1 MIQNA
6 CVCGALVPML
16 LVAYAFLGRTL
27 TPRWPRVLRV
37 VQMLLVLLMVLVV
50 GPEHTRVISI
60 FAGAVLPLVLYAGDL
75 RDRLL
80 VAALLLTSVRTA
92 EMTATSAWMLLT
104 GGASA
109 QSIAASWA
117 NYPAHVASALFA
129 ALVMALLLW
138 AFARQLSAV
147 RAGLH
152 GRVMALVGL
161 LAVQSAS
168 LLVLGNAI
176 LRDAPAEPRLYPM
189 ASAVC
194 LLCVLAD
201 VELLRV
207 AGRLRVREEELARAR
222 QLGAAVDELA
232 DRARREMEAVSEVA
246 MLRHDVRNHLQVLR
260 SLVECGDEDEAIEY
274 ARTLAQAWR
283 SGEKDG
289 GGRDA

>member
-1 MIQNA
+1 MIQSA

-27 TPRWPRVLRV
+27 APRWPRVLRV

-92 EMTATSAWMLLT
+92 EMTGTSAWMLLT
-104 GGASA
+104 RGASA

-138 AFARQLSAV
+138 AFARQLGAV

-189 ASAVC
+189 ASTVC

-260 SLVECGDEDEAIEY
+260 SLVEGGDEDEAIEY
-274 ARTLAQAWR
+274 ARTLAQVWR

>member
-92 EMTATSAWMLLT
+92 EMTGTSAWMLLT
-104 GGASA
+104 SGASA

-138 AFARQLSAV
+138 AFARQLGAV

-189 ASAVC
+189 ASTVC

-260 SLVECGDEDEAIEY
+260 SLVEGGDEDEAIEY
-274 ARTLAQAWR
+274 ARTLAQVWR

>member
-27 TPRWPRVLRV
+27 TPRRPRVLRV

-117 NYPAHVASALFA
+117 NYPAHMASALFA

-138 AFARQLSAV
+138 AFARQLGAV

-207 AGRLRVREEELARAR
+207 AGRLRVQSSEA
-222 QLGAAVDELA
+222 GGNAAA
-232 DRARREMEAVSEVA
+232 AHAT
-246 MLRHDVRNHLQVLR
+246 H
-260 SLVECGDEDEAIEY
+260 G
-274 ARTLAQAWR
+274 
-283 SGEKDG
+283 
-289 GGRDA
+289 

>member
-27 TPRWPRVLRV
+27 APRRPRVLRV

-92 EMTATSAWMLLT
+92 EMTGTSAWMLLT
-104 GGASA
+104 RGASA

-138 AFARQLSAV
+138 AFARQLGAV

-260 SLVECGDEDEAIEY
+260 SLVEGGDEDEAVEY
-274 ARTLAQAWR
+274 ARTLAQVWR

>member
-27 TPRWPRVLRV
+27 APRWPRVLRV
-37 VQMLLVLLMVLVV
+37 VQTLLVLLMVLFV

-92 EMTATSAWMLLT
+92 EMTGTSAWMLLT

>member
-27 TPRWPRVLRV
+27 APRWPRVLRV

-92 EMTATSAWMLLT
+92 EMTGTSAWMLLT
-104 GGASA
+104 SGASA

-138 AFARQLSAV
+138 AFARQLGAV

-189 ASAVC
+189 ASTVC

-260 SLVECGDEDEAIEY
+260 SLVEGGDEDEAIEY
-274 ARTLAQAWR
+274 ARTLAQVWR

>member
-27 TPRWPRVLRV
+27 TPRRPRVLSV
-37 VQMLLVLLMVLVV
+37 VQILLVLLMVLVV

-92 EMTATSAWMLLT
+92 EMTGTSAWMLLT
-104 GGASA
+104 RGASA

-138 AFARQLSAV
+138 AFARQLGAV

-260 SLVECGDEDEAIEY
+260 SLVEGGDEDEAIEY
-274 ARTLAQAWR
+274 ARTLAQVWR

>member
-16 LVAYAFLGRTL
+16 LVAHAFLGRTL
-27 TPRWPRVLRV
+27 APRWPRVLRV

-92 EMTATSAWMLLT
+92 EMTGTSAWMLLT
-104 GGASA
+104 RGASA

-117 NYPAHVASALFA
+117 NYPAHMASALFA

-138 AFARQLSAV
+138 AFARQLGAV

-260 SLVECGDEDEAIEY
+260 SLVEGGDEDEAIEY
-274 ARTLAQAWR
+274 ARTLAQVWR

>member
-27 TPRWPRVLRV
+27 APRWPRVLRV

-92 EMTATSAWMLLT
+92 EMTGTSAWMLLT
-104 GGASA
+104 RGASA

-138 AFARQLSAV
+138 AFARQLGAV

-260 SLVECGDEDEAIEY
+260 SLVEGGDEDEAIEY
-274 ARTLAQAWR
+274 ARTLAQVWR

>member
-1 MIQNA
+1 MIQNT

-50 GPEHTRVISI
+50 GPEHARVISI

-117 NYPAHVASALFA
+117 NYPAHMASALFA

-138 AFARQLSAV
+138 AFARQLGAV

-260 SLVECGDEDEAIEY
+260 SLVEGGDEDEAIEY
-274 ARTLAQAWR
+274 ARTLAQVWR

>member
-6 CVCGALVPML
+6 CVCGALVPRL

-27 TPRWPRVLRV
+27 APRWPRVLRV

-92 EMTATSAWMLLT
+92 EMTGTSAWMLLT
-104 GGASA
+104 RGASA

-138 AFARQLSAV
+138 AFARQLGAV

-260 SLVECGDEDEAIEY
+260 SLVEGGDEDEAIEY
-274 ARTLAQAWR
+274 ARTLAQVWR

>member
-117 NYPAHVASALFA
+117 NYPAHMASALFA

-260 SLVECGDEDEAIEY
+260 SLVEGGDEDEAIEY

>member
-27 TPRWPRVLRV
+27 TPRRPRVLRV
-37 VQMLLVLLMVLVV
+37 VQMLLVLLMVLVI

-92 EMTATSAWMLLT
+92 EMTGTSAWMLLT
-104 GGASA
+104 SGASA

-138 AFARQLSAV
+138 AFARQLGAV

-189 ASAVC
+189 ASTVC

-260 SLVECGDEDEAIEY
+260 SLVEGGDEDEAIEY
-274 ARTLAQAWR
+274 ARTLAQVWR

>member
-27 TPRWPRVLRV
+27 APRWPRVLRV

-92 EMTATSAWMLLT
+92 EMTGTSAWMLLT
-104 GGASA
+104 RGASA

-117 NYPAHVASALFA
+117 NYPAHMASALFA

-138 AFARQLSAV
+138 AFTRQLGAV

-222 QLGAAVDELA
+222 QLGAAVDEHA

-260 SLVECGDEDEAIEY
+260 SLVEGGDEDEAIEY
-274 ARTLAQAWR
+274 ARTLAQVWR

>member
-27 TPRWPRVLRV
+27 TPRRPRVLRV

-92 EMTATSAWMLLT
+92 EMTGTSAWMLLT

-138 AFARQLSAV
+138 AFARQLGAV

-176 LRDAPAEPRLYPM
+176 LRDAPAEPRLYPT

-246 MLRHDVRNHLQVLR
+246 MLRRDVRNHLQVLR
-260 SLVECGDEDEAIEY
+260 SLVEGGDEDEAIEY
-274 ARTLAQAWR
+274 ARTLAQVWR

>member
-27 TPRWPRVLRV
+27 APRWPRVLRV

-92 EMTATSAWMLLT
+92 EMTGTSAWMLLT
-104 GGASA
+104 SGASA

-129 ALVMALLLW
+129 ALVMARLLW
-138 AFARQLSAV
+138 AFARQLGAV

-260 SLVECGDEDEAIEY
+260 SLVEGGDEDEAIEY
-274 ARTLAQAWR
+274 ARTLAQVWR

>member
-27 TPRWPRVLRV
+27 APRWPRVLRV

-92 EMTATSAWMLLT
+92 EMTGTSAWMLLT
-104 GGASA
+104 RGASA

-117 NYPAHVASALFA
+117 NYPAHMASALFA

-138 AFARQLSAV
+138 AFARQLGAV

-260 SLVECGDEDEAIEY
+260 SLVEGGDEDEAIEY
-274 ARTLAQAWR
+274 ARTLAQVWR

>member
-27 TPRWPRVLRV
+27 APRWPRVLRV

-92 EMTATSAWMLLT
+92 EMTGTSAWMLLT
-104 GGASA
+104 RGASA

-117 NYPAHVASALFA
+117 NYPAHMASALFA

-138 AFARQLSAV
+138 AFARQLGAV

-246 MLRHDVRNHLQVLR
+246 MLSHDVRNHLQVLR
-260 SLVECGDEDEAIEY
+260 SLVEGGDEDEAIEY
-274 ARTLAQAWR
+274 ARTLAQVWR

>member
-37 VQMLLVLLMVLVV
+37 VQMLFVLLMVLVV

>member
-27 TPRWPRVLRV
+27 TPRWTRVLRV

-92 EMTATSAWMLLT
+92 EMTGTSAWMLLT
-104 GGASA
+104 RGASA

-129 ALVMALLLW
+129 SLVMALLLW
-138 AFARQLSAV
+138 AFTRQLGAV

-222 QLGAAVDELA
+222 QLGAAVDEHA

-260 SLVECGDEDEAIEY
+260 SLVEGGDEDEAIEY
-274 ARTLAQAWR
+274 ARTLVQVWR

>member
-27 TPRWPRVLRV
+27 APRWPRVLRV
-37 VQMLLVLLMVLVV
+37 VQMLLVLLMVLFV

-92 EMTATSAWMLLT
+92 EMTGTSAWMLLT

-129 ALVMALLLW
+129 ALVLALLLW
-138 AFARQLSAV
+138 AFTRQLGAV

-222 QLGAAVDELA
+222 QLGAAVDEHA

-260 SLVECGDEDEAIEY
+260 SLVEGGDEDEAIEY
-274 ARTLAQAWR
+274 ARTLAQVWR

>member
-27 TPRWPRVLRV
+27 APRWPRVLRV

-92 EMTATSAWMLLT
+92 EMTGTSAWMLLT
-104 GGASA
+104 RGASA

-117 NYPAHVASALFA
+117 NYPAHMASALFA
-129 ALVMALLLW
+129 ALVMAPLLW
-138 AFARQLSAV
+138 AFARQLGAV

-260 SLVECGDEDEAIEY
+260 SLVEGGDEDEAIEY
-274 ARTLAQAWR
+274 ARTLAQVWR

>member
-27 TPRWPRVLRV
+27 APRWPRVLRV

-92 EMTATSAWMLLT
+92 EMTGTSAWMLLT
-104 GGASA
+104 RGASA

-117 NYPAHVASALFA
+117 NYPAHMASALFA

-138 AFARQLSAV
+138 AFARQLGAV

-176 LRDAPAEPRLYPM
+176 LREAPAEPRLYPM

-260 SLVECGDEDEAIEY
+260 SLVEGGDEDEAIEY
-274 ARTLAQAWR
+274 ARTLAQVWR

>member
-6 CVCGALVPML
+6 CVCGALIPML

-27 TPRWPRVLRV
+27 VPRWPRVLRV
-37 VQMLLVLLMVLVV
+37 VQILLVLLMVLVV
-50 GPEHTRVISI
+50 GSEHTRVISI

-109 QSIAASWA
+109 QLIAASWA

-129 ALVMALLLW
+129 ALVMTLLLW
-138 AFARQLSAV
+138 AFARQLGAV

-207 AGRLRVREEELARAR
+207 AGRLRVREEELA
-222 QLGAAVDELA
+222 

-246 MLRHDVRNHLQVLR
+246 MLRHDVRNHLQVLH
-260 SLVECGDEDEAIEY
+260 SLVEGGDEDEAIEY
-274 ARTLAQAWR
+274 ARTLAQVWR

>member
-27 TPRWPRVLRV
+27 APRWPRVLRV

-92 EMTATSAWMLLT
+92 EMTGTSAWMLLT
-104 GGASA
+104 SGASA

-260 SLVECGDEDEAIEY
+260 SLVEGGDEDEAIEY

>member
-27 TPRWPRVLRV
+27 APRWPRVLRV

-92 EMTATSAWMLLT
+92 EMTDTSAWMLLT
-104 GGASA
+104 RGASA

-138 AFARQLSAV
+138 AFARQLGAV

-260 SLVECGDEDEAIEY
+260 SLVEGGDEDEAIEY
-274 ARTLAQAWR
+274 ARTLAQVWR

>member
-27 TPRWPRVLRV
+27 VPRWPRVLSV
-37 VQMLLVLLMVLVV
+37 VQILLVLLMVLVV

-92 EMTATSAWMLLT
+92 EMTGTSAWMLLT
-104 GGASA
+104 GGTSA

-138 AFARQLSAV
+138 VFLRQLSAV

-161 LAVQSAS
+161 LVVQSAS

-260 SLVECGDEDEAIEY
+260 SLVEGGDEDEAIEY
-274 ARTLAQAWR
+274 ARTLAQVWR

>member
-27 TPRWPRVLRV
+27 TPRRPRVLRV

-50 GPEHTRVISI
+50 GPEHTRVISV

-104 GGASA
+104 SGASA

-138 AFARQLSAV
+138 AFARQLGAV

-168 LLVLGNAI
+168 LLVPGNAI

-260 SLVECGDEDEAIEY
+260 SLVEGGDEDEAIEY
-274 ARTLAQAWR
+274 ARTLTQVWR

>member
-27 TPRWPRVLRV
+27 APRWPRVLRV

-92 EMTATSAWMLLT
+92 EMTGASAWMLLT
-104 GGASA
+104 RGASA

-117 NYPAHVASALFA
+117 NYSAHVASALFA

-138 AFARQLSAV
+138 AFTRQLGAV

-222 QLGAAVDELA
+222 QLGAAVDEHA

-260 SLVECGDEDEAIEY
+260 SLVEGGDEDEAIEY
-274 ARTLAQAWR
+274 ARTLAQVWR

>member
-27 TPRWPRVLRV
+27 APRWPRVLRV
-37 VQMLLVLLMVLVV
+37 VQMLLVLLMVLFV

-92 EMTATSAWMLLT
+92 EMTGTSAWMLLT

-138 AFARQLSAV
+138 AFTRQLGAV

-222 QLGAAVDELA
+222 QLGAAVDEHA

-260 SLVECGDEDEAIEY
+260 SLVEGGDEDEAIEY
-274 ARTLAQAWR
+274 ARTLAQVWR

>member
-27 TPRWPRVLRV
+27 TPRRPRVLSV
-37 VQMLLVLLMVLVV
+37 VQILLVLLMVLVV

-92 EMTATSAWMLLT
+92 EMTGTSAWMLLT

-117 NYPAHVASALFA
+117 NYPAHMASALFA

-138 AFARQLSAV
+138 AFARQLGAV

-260 SLVECGDEDEAIEY
+260 SLVEGGDEDEAIEY
-274 ARTLAQAWR
+274 ARTLAQVWR

>member
-27 TPRWPRVLRV
+27 TPRRPRVLRV

-92 EMTATSAWMLLT
+92 EMTGTSAWMLLT
-104 GGASA
+104 RGASA

-117 NYPAHVASALFA
+117 NYPAHMASALFA

-138 AFARQLSAV
+138 AFARQLGAV

-260 SLVECGDEDEAIEY
+260 SLVEGGDEDEAIEY
-274 ARTLAQAWR
+274 ARTLAQVWR

>member
-27 TPRWPRVLRV
+27 APRWPRVLRV

-92 EMTATSAWMLLT
+92 EMTGTSAWMLLT
-104 GGASA
+104 RGASA

-138 AFARQLSAV
+138 AFARQLGAV

-189 ASAVC
+189 ASTVC

-222 QLGAAVDELA
+222 QLGAAVDEHA

-260 SLVECGDEDEAIEY
+260 SLVEGGDEDEAIEY
-274 ARTLAQAWR
+274 ARTLAQVWR

>member
-27 TPRWPRVLRV
+27 APRWPRVLRV
-37 VQMLLVLLMVLVV
+37 VQMLLVLLMVLFV

-117 NYPAHVASALFA
+117 NYPAHMASALFA

-138 AFARQLSAV
+138 AFARQLGAV

-207 AGRLRVREEELARAR
+207 A
-222 QLGAAVDELA
+222 
-232 DRARREMEAVSEVA
+232 
-246 MLRHDVRNHLQVLR
+246 
-260 SLVECGDEDEAIEY
+260 
-274 ARTLAQAWR
+274 
-283 SGEKDG
+283 
-289 GGRDA
+289 

>member
-80 VAALLLTSVRTA
+80 VAALLLASVRTA
-92 EMTATSAWMLLT
+92 EMTGTSAWMLLT

-138 AFARQLSAV
+138 AFARQLGAV

-168 LLVLGNAI
+168 LLVPGQ
-176 LRDAPAEPRLYPM
+176 RHT
-189 ASAVC
+189 
-194 LLCVLAD
+194 
-201 VELLRV
+201 
-207 AGRLRVREEELARAR
+207 AR
-222 QLGAAVDELA
+222 
-232 DRARREMEAVSEVA
+232 RARRAATLPDGLGGLPAVRA
-246 MLRHDVRNHLQVLR
+246 
-260 SLVECGDEDEAIEY
+260 G
-274 ARTLAQAWR
+274 
-283 SGEKDG
+283 
-289 GGRDA
+289 

>member
-27 TPRWPRVLRV
+27 TPRRPRVLSV
-37 VQMLLVLLMVLVV
+37 VQILLVLLMVLVV

-92 EMTATSAWMLLT
+92 EMTGTSAWMLLT

-129 ALVMALLLW
+129 ALVMAPLLW
-138 AFARQLSAV
+138 AFARQLGAV

-260 SLVECGDEDEAIEY
+260 SLVEGGDEDEAIEY
-274 ARTLAQAWR
+274 ARTLAQVWR

>member
-27 TPRWPRVLRV
+27 TPRRPRVLRV

-92 EMTATSAWMLLT
+92 EMTGTSAWMLLT

-138 AFARQLSAV
+138 AFARQL
-147 RAGLH
+147 
-152 GRVMALVGL
+152 
-161 LAVQSAS
+161 
-168 LLVLGNAI
+168 
-176 LRDAPAEPRLYPM
+176 
-189 ASAVC
+189 
-194 LLCVLAD
+194 
-201 VELLRV
+201 
-207 AGRLRVREEELARAR
+207 
-222 QLGAAVDELA
+222 GAAVDELA

-260 SLVECGDEDEAIEY
+260 SLVEGGDEDEAIEY
-274 ARTLAQAWR
+274 ARTLAQVWR